1 MGLGLVLGIV
11 AGVALVVL
19 ARRWRVAGS
28 ARDRLGRD
36 AVAADVV
43 LEGDDEEPLRRWLQ
57 RAGFREPA
65 APRRFVTAVV
75 VFAAVALAFLVVV
88 HALDPFAP
96 IERTMQGLPGGFGGL
111 VVSLLHGMP
120 IALAAFIAA
129 APFLQVRGARRRR
142 VAEVEQDLPT
152 TLELLATL
160 SEAGLGLDA
169 ALARIQEGELLERP
183 LAREF
188 ALFRAETLAGVP
200 RVRALRRLA
209 QRLDVPPL
217 SAFVSALVQAEQMGI
232 GLADVLRR
240 QADDLRG
247 RRREQALLRAQALPV
262 KLVIP
267 LVLCFLP
274 GIFVFT
280 LGPALYSILRLTAGA
295 IGGGS

>member
-1 MGLGLVLGIV
+1 MDLGLLLAIV
-11 AGVALVVL
+11 CGVALVVL
-19 ARRWRVAGS
+19 ARRVRVV
-28 ARDRLGRD
+28 ARARERLGRD
-36 AVAADVV
+36 TEALDVAREPADVSAV
-43 LEGDDEEPLRRWLQ
+43 DLWLL
-57 RAGFREPA
+57 RAGFRDA
-65 APRRFVTAVV
+65 GAPQRFALAVV
-75 VFAAVALAFLVVV
+75 LFAGIAVAVVIV
-88 HALDPFAP
+88 MRVLDPFAP
-96 IERTMQGLPGGFGGL
+96 IERTLSTLPGGFGGL
-111 VVSLLHGMP
+111 VVSLLHAMP
-120 IALAAFIAA
+120 WVFAVLIAA
-129 APFLQVRGARRRR
+129 APFLQVRGARRER
-142 VAEVEQDLPT
+142 VAHVEQDLPT

-169 ALARIQEGELLERP
+169 ALARIQEGESLERP

-188 ALFRAETLAGVP
+188 ALLRAEMLAGVP
-200 RVRALRRLA
+200 RVRALRRMA
-209 QRLDVPPL
+209 ERLDVAPL

>member
-1 MGLGLVLGIV
+1 MDPILIGAVIV
-11 AGVALVVL
+11 GAVVVVVV
-19 ARRWRVAGS
+19 R
-28 ARDRLGRD
+28 RLGTTALAHERLTRETEPE
-36 AVAADVV
+36 VAPGAS
-43 LEGDDEEPLRRWLQ
+43 EMRTLRRWLS
-57 RAGFREPA
+57 RAGYREPS
-65 APRRFVTAVV
+65 APRRFTLSVL
-75 VFAAVALAFLVVV
+75 VFLGVAIAFLLVLR
-88 HALDPFAP
+88 ALDPFAP
-96 IERTMQGLPGGFGGL
+96 IERTLNALPGGFGGL
-111 VVSLLHGMP
+111 VVSLLHVLP
-120 IALAAFIAA
+120 LAFAVFIAA
-129 APFLQVRGARRRR
+129 APWLQVRSARRAR
-142 VAEVEQDLPT
+142 VVSVERDLPT

-169 ALARIQEGELLERP
+169 ALARIQEGEPIERP

-188 ALFRAETLAGVP
+188 ATFRAELSAGVP

-209 QRLDVPPL
+209 ERLDVAPL
-217 SAFVSALVQAEQMGI
+217 STFVSALVQAEQMGI

-267 LVLCFLP
+267 LVICFLP

-280 LGPALYSILRLTAGA
+280 LGPALYSILRLTAGS